1 MKPLFSIIVATFN
14 SASTIRN
21 LLDTLVEQ
29 TNKDFELV
37 IVDNLSSDDTLDIV
51 KSYNIENIKI
61 ISEQD
66 KGIYDAINKGIRAS
80 CGQWIY
86 NIGSDDSFCNK
97 NVLSTAKQY
106 LDSTTKSFI
115 YGSVKFKG
123 VGVGFVDGMI
133 YDGKFYISKLLTR
146 GISQQATFY
155 RKELFEKIGYFNI
168 RYKVCADHEFALRAF
183 EAKEDY
189 YIPLT
194 IANFSYGG
202 LSTQEKDLLFIEDKV
217 TDKFK

>member
-1 MKPLFSIIVATFN
+1 MKPFFSIIVATFN

-21 LLDTLVEQ
+21 LLDTLVKQ

-37 IVDNLSSDDTLDIV
+37 IVDNLSSDDTLPIV

-66 KGIYDAINKGIRAS
+66 KGIYDAINKGIKAS
-80 CGQWIY
+80 CGRWIY

-97 NVLSTAKQY
+97 DVLSTAKEY
-106 LDSTTKSFI
+106 LTITTKDFV

-123 VGVGFVDGMI
+123 SGVGFTDGMI

-155 RKELFEKIGYFNI
+155 RRELFEKIGYFNI
-168 RYKVCADHEFALRAF
+168 RYKVAGDYEFALRAF

-202 LSTQEKDLLFIEDKV
+202 TSTQNKDLLFIKDKV
-217 TDKFK
+217 VDKYK